1 MSEIISLPEN
11 TILNINEELEIF
23 KTILLKDSLNEEYIK
38 LSFNVLKQH
47 LIELEKG
54 CEIYYNIIL

>member
-1 MSEIISLPEN
+1 MSDIISLPEN

-23 KTILLKDSLNEEYIK
+23 KTILLKDSINEEYIK
-38 LSFNVLKQH
+38 LSFNALKQH

-54 CEIYYNIIL
+54 CEAYYNIIL